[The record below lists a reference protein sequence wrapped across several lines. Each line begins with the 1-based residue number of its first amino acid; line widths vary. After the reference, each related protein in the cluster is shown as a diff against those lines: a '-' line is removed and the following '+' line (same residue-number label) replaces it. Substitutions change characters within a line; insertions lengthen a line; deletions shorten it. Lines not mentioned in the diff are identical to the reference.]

1 MAAQVLRRGT
11 QDASVQCAKYR
22 KIKTVPVLGHGQYV
36 VLEEFE
42 AFLPKVHGEH
52 ILGAAFCQ
60 MLW

>member
-1 MAAQVLRRGT
+1 MPV
-11 QDASVQCAKYR
+11 SNVQNIAKF
-22 KIKTVPVLGHGQYV
+22 KTVPVLGHGQYV